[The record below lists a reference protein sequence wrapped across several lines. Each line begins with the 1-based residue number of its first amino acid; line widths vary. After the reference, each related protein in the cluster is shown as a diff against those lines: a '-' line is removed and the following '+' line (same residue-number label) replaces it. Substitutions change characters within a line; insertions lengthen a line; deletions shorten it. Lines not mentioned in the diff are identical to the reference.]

1 MNRYMWQILR
11 PANVVTAV
19 SDILAGISL
28 AVLFSGQAFP
38 TLSQVLIIAVAS
50 MCLYA
55 GGVVFN
61 DVFDV
66 EIDKKERPERPI
78 PSGNI
83 SLKKA
88 IFIGSLC
95 FLIGVILSAFIGLN
109 TLLVA
114 LAIALM
120 CLLYDGLF
128 KHHYIAGPI
137 AMGACRA
144 LNLLLGFT
152 VVALPY
158 GNFYI
163 LIFPIIYIAAITN
176 ISRGEVYGNNRKAI
190 IVSVIMYTV
199 VLLAMLYLSISFQK
213 LQALPFILFFGGFI
227 LYPAFKAINTL
238 VPRDIQNAVKMGV
251 LGLIIMNAA
260 WVSIGYGF
268 VWALITL
275 LLLPVSIWL
284 SSRFKV
290 T

>member
-28 AVLFSGQAFP
+28 AILFSSQAFP

-95 FLIGVILSAFIGLN
+95 FLIGIILSAFIGLN
-109 TLLVA
+109 ALLVA

-163 LIFPIIYIAAITN
+163 LIFSIFYISSFTNLLISYLTSNYIKTIIYHC
-176 ISRGEVYGNNRKAI
+176 ISYI
-190 IVSVIMYTV
+190 D
-199 VLLAMLYLSISFQK
+199 LS
-213 LQALPFILFFGGFI
+213 
-227 LYPAFKAINTL
+227 
-238 VPRDIQNAVKMGV
+238 
-251 LGLIIMNAA
+251 
-260 WVSIGYGF
+260 
-268 VWALITL
+268 
-275 LLLPVSIWL
+275 
-284 SSRFKV
+284 
-290 T
+290 

>member
-1 MNRYMWQILR
+1 MNRYVWQILR

-19 SDILAGISL
+19 SDVLAGISL
-28 AVLFSGQAFP
+28 AVLFSGLLFP
-38 TLSQVLIIAVAS
+38 AVSQVLIISIAS
-50 MCLYA
+50 MFLYA

-66 EIDKKERPERPI
+66 EIDRKERPERPI
-78 PSGNI
+78 PSGNL
-83 SLKKA
+83 SLQKA
-88 IFIGSLC
+88 IG
-95 FLIGVILSAFIGLN
+95 IGVFCFVMGAILSATQGWTAFF
-109 TLLVA
+109 VA
-114 LAIALM
+114 LAIAAM
-120 CLLYDGLF
+120 CLLYNGVF
-128 KHHYIAGPI
+128 KHHFITGPI

-144 LNLLLGFT
+144 LNLLLGFS

-163 LIFPIIYIAAITN
+163 LVFPIIYIAAITN

-190 IVSVIMYTV
+190 LTSIILYVS
-199 VLLAMLYLSISFQK
+199 VLLAMLYISFSFQK
-213 LQALPFILFFGGFI
+213 LWALPFILFFGGFV
-227 LYPAFKAINTL
+227 LYPAFKALKT
-238 VPRDIQNAVKMGV
+238 VAPKDIQNAVKMGV

-260 WVSIGYGF
+260 WVAVGYSL
-268 VWALITL
+268 VWAFATL